1 MEKKYRKNEQIRG
14 VMRVMLIGE
23 DGSKPQVIPFDM
35 ALRQAY
41 EKELDLVEIGPNQ
54 SPPVVKIMD
63 YGAYLYH
70 ENKKLHE
77 NSKRNKEHEVKEV
90 RLRPVTDDGDFLTKS
105 KQIAGFLDKG
115 HKVRVAV
122 RFKGRELANVESG
135 FKIVERLLSSLK
147 EHASIDAAPKMD
159 GKQILCI
166 LAPVVK
172 KPKPK
177 EAQSKDEDGLAKE
190 GASTHKKVLTEM
202 A

>member
-1 MEKKYRKNEQIRG
+1 
-14 VMRVMLIGE
+14 MLIGE
-23 DGSKPQVIPFDM
+23 DGNKPQVIPFDM

-41 EKELDLVEIGPNQ
+41 DKELDLVEIGPNQ

-70 ENKKLHE
+70 ENKKFHE

-122 RFKGRELANVESG
+122 RFKGRELANLESG
-135 FKIVERLLSSLK
+135 FKIIERLLASLK
-147 EHASIDAAPKMD
+147 EHASIEAAAKMD

-166 LAPVVK
+166 LAPMVK
-172 KPKPK
+172 KLKPK
-177 EAQSKDEDGLAKE
+177 DASSKE
-190 GASTHKKVLTEM
+190 GEATNKNVLTEV